1 MKKQH
6 SFTGI
11 LLIGI
16 GAYFMLKELEI
27 PIITNFYSWTTILI
41 IIGVALLLH
50 SYISNEYETIFTG
63 AILLGLGIHFHG
75 MQTYSFWIEHW
86 GMYPLIIGIAFL
98 LRYQKSKHGLIPGL
112 ILVIVALF
120 AMFVNNKP
128 EWFYWVTVFVNFIET
143 FWPLILIGIGLY
155 ILLFKK
161 K

>member
-6 SFTGI
+6 TFTGI

-27 PIITNFYSWTTILI
+27 PIITNFYSWTTILM

-50 SYISNEYETIFTG
+50 SYIANEYETIFIG
-63 AILLGLGIHFHG
+63 AILLGLGVHFHG
-75 MQTYSFWIEHW
+75 MQTYSFWLDHW

-98 LRYQKSKHGLIPGL
+98 LRYQKTKHGLFPGL
-112 ILVIVALF
+112 ILVIIALF
-120 AMFVNNKP
+120 AMFVSNKP

-143 FWPLILIGIGLY
+143 FWPLILIAIGLY
-155 ILLFKK
+155 ILLIKK